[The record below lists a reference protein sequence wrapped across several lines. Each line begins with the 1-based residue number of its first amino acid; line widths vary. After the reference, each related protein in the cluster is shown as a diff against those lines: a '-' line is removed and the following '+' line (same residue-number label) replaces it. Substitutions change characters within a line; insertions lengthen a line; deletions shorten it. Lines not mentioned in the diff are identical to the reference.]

1 MSKTNFEIINA
12 RVTFKNIPIH
22 KIERFSF
29 KDLKVACETFKKISN
44 VSECVIIQNPFRVEI
59 FMVVNLETGEDLPD
73 VRRPEGKILT
83 INQIEETWKSLT
95 ELTEYDLDHFDQ
107 TLEVYKNTDV
117 YLHLL
122 RLATGLESIVVGRTE
137 IIDEIKDAISI
148 AKQTKVSGKV
158 LDKLFDTAIRIASKI
173 RDSTGISKGTISIG
187 DVAVKTIDEKA
198 GIDSKK
204 KIILIGTG
212 ETAAMVARALHKKG
226 GKFDVSSLTIERAT
240 GFSKNM
246 GGNPVNFE
254 EVLTGFDKYDIVIVA
269 TTADY
274 FLINYDSLKMAMQ
287 NKKKGTLI
295 LDISD
300 PRAVDEKVSSFPM
313 MKLLFMDQ
321 VAELYEEDVQARKG
335 KVPAVE
341 EMIAKEVPIM
351 DETMK
356 RIDSEPAT
364 KDVIG
369 SVDSLR
375 KKELEKALEQLGET
389 DKEKIKIIED
399 LTKNV
404 VEKIISVPANNSKK
418 GSDQENK

>member
-1 MSKTNFEIINA
+1 MVNSNFDIINA

-29 KDLKVACETFKKISN
+29 NDLKVACETFKQISN

-59 FMVVNLETGEDLPD
+59 IMVVNLETGDVPD

-83 INQIEETWKSLT
+83 INQIEDTWKSLT
-95 ELTEYDLDHFDQ
+95 ELTQYDLDHFDQ

-122 RLATGLESIVVGRTE
+122 RLATGLDSIVVGRTA
-137 IIDEIKDAISI
+137 IIDEIKEAIEI
-148 AKQTKVSGKV
+148 AKQAKVSGKV
-158 LDKLFDTAIRIASKI
+158 LEKLFDNAIRIANKI
-173 RDSTGISKGTISIG
+173 RDDTGISKGTISIG

-198 GIDSKK
+198 GLDAKK
-204 KIILIGTG
+204 KTLLIGTG
-212 ETAAMVARALHKKG
+212 ETAAVVARALKK
-226 GKFDVSSLTIERAT
+226 KSSTFDITSLTLERST
-240 GFSKNM
+240 GFSKNL
-246 GGNPVNFE
+246 GGNPVEFE
-254 EVLTGFDKYDIVIVA
+254 QVLSGFEKYDIVIVA

-274 FLINYDSLKMAMQ
+274 FLLNYDVLKMAMQ

-300 PRAVDEKVSSFPM
+300 PRAVDEKVSTFPM
-313 MKLLFMDQ
+313 MKLMFRDQ
-321 VAELYEEDVQARKG
+321 IAEMYEEDAMARKG

-341 EMIAKEVPIM
+341 EMISKEVPII
-351 DETMK
+351 EATMK
-356 RIDSEPAT
+356 RMDAKTIT
-364 KDVIG
+364 KDAPT
-369 SVDSLR
+369 SLESLR
-375 KKELEKALEQLGET
+375 KKELEKALAQLGET
-389 DKEKIKIIED
+389 DKSKIKIIEE

-418 GSDQENK
+418 SPEQESK